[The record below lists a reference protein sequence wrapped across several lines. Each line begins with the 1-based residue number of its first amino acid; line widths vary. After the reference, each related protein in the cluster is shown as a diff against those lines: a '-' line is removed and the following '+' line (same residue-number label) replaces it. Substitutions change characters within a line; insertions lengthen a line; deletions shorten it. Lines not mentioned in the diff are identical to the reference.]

1 MPSKTDELPK
11 YALHRRY
18 LTVRLISPKILDSNI
33 FVCQLVKTK
42 TFSKIQDIIKRVGG
56 SLLCLMTITNF
67 WLIGGKTPL
76 QRRMSGY
83 TLTKK

>member
-11 YALHRRY
+11 YALHSRDP
-18 LTVRLISPKILDSNI
+18 TVRLISPKTLDSNI

-42 TFSKIQDIIKRVGG
+42 TFSKIQAIIKRAGG

-67 WLIGGKTPL
+67 WLTGGKTPL
-76 QRRMSGY
+76 QRRMYGY
-83 TLTKK
+83 TLTNK